1 MILYMISSVF
11 FHAFHVIVQ
20 KFPHAGTGI
29 PICFLANSFMDHH
42 GILCHASLHERRP
55 ALSSISKQTGQMAWR
70 SGRPSFSPRH
80 GAVFL
85 FMECSAEYVK
95 ARPRHRSS
103 FRHSCQG
110 KFFPGTLPHGSGTLL
125 PGQHPAFPETL
136 CGNRHQCRT
145 PRLLQPCPARGGNT
159 DGGAFH
165 RPEPFSGRFQL
176 PNQIRIQHADKQK
189 TGCLRP
195 GYLPVAEKQDEDG
208 KTGEIRK
215 YGHRYRTE

>member
-1 MILYMISSVF
+1 MISSVF

-70 SGRPSFSPRH
+70 SGRPSFSPGH

-136 CGNRHQCRT
+136 CGNPHHAGRLDFSSHVPQEVEIRMEGLSIGLSPSLAVFNFRT
-145 PRLLQPCPARGGNT
+145 KYG
-159 DGGAFH
+159 
-165 RPEPFSGRFQL
+165 FSMQTSRKPDASDRAIYQWL
-176 PNQIRIQHADKQK
+176 KNRMK
-189 TGCLRP
+189 
-195 GYLPVAEKQDEDG
+195 AEKRE
-208 KTGEIRK
+208 K
-215 YGHRYRTE
+215 

>member
-1 MILYMISSVF
+1 MRGREFPSASWQILSWITMEYYAM
-11 FHAFHVIVQ
+11 
-20 KFPHAGTGI
+20 
-29 PICFLANSFMDHH
+29 L
-42 GILCHASLHERRP
+42 
-55 ALSSISKQTGQMAWR
+55 LSMNE
-70 SGRPSFSPRH
+70 GRPCHQSVNKRVKWL
-80 GAVFL
+80 GALVFL

-189 TGCLRP
+189 TGRLRP
-195 GYLPVAEKQDEDG
+195 GYLPVAEKQDEG
-208 KTGEIRK
+208 EKTGEIRK